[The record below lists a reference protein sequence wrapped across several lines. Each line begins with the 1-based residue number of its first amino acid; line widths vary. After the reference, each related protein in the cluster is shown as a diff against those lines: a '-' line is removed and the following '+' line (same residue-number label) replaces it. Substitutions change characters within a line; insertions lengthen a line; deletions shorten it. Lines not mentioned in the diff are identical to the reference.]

1 MPRDEEYPIGYKKP
15 PTHTQFKKGQS
26 GNPKGRPK
34 GVLNVATA
42 LNKALAEKIT
52 VVENGRRK
60 QVTKLHAAIVGM
72 TNRAVKGDAKAM
84 QQMLSLSSLVGEAP
98 AGRVADLSETDA
110 AVMASLMQR
119 LRPAPPKIRKGPKPG
134 KRKE

>member
-1 MPRDEEYPIGYKKP
+1 MSREEDYPIGYKKP

-34 GVLNVATA
+34 GTLNVATA

-60 QVTKLHAAIVGM
+60 QVTKLHAAIIGM
-72 TNRAVKGDAKAM
+72 TNRAVKGDPKAM

-98 AGRVADLSETDA
+98 AGQGSNLSETDA

-119 LRPAPPKIRKGPKPG
+119 LRPRTPKSPKRSKLR